1 MGTRSLTSQS
11 PTQQSHQSILL
22 CQVHCSCYSTLL
34 HHSTPLALD
43 CIVHCIALY
52 SLTARFPS
60 KALKTA
66 VSSVESMVSWV
77 GTCPNQQL
85 GTCLNQLWRVEFC
98 SVESLTFSW
107 WSTWFCALLIGSN
120 FQTRHLL
127 LQISVSVFLFLIPL
141 SLLPKKKLHE
151 TDFGGWICSTAK
163 AGRPLR
169 HAG

>member
-1 MGTRSLTSQS
+1 MKVLPLRELDHWRL
-11 PTQQSHQSILL
+11 SHLHNNRINPYYY
-22 CQVHCSCYSTLL
+22 VKFIACYSTLL
-34 HHSTPLALD
+34 HHSTPLALG
-43 CIVHCIALY
+43 CIVHCIALH

-60 KALKTA
+60 TALKTA

-107 WSTWFCALLIGSN
+107 WWTWFCDLLIGSN

-127 LQISVSVFLFLIPL
+127 LQISVSVSLFLIPL
-141 SLLPKKKLHE
+141 SLLPQKHYMPLH
-151 TDFGGWICSTAK
+151 
-163 AGRPLR
+163 
-169 HAG
+169 